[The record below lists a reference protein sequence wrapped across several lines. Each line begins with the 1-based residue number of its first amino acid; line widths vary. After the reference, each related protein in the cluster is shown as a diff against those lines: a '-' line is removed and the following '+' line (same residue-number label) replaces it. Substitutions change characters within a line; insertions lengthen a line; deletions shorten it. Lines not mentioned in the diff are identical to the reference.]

1 MAKTLRT
8 SGDYN
13 IVAGAG
19 ASSIVLDSSELRVT
33 GNLIVTGTQTTI
45 SSTNSVVTDN
55 TIILNNNE
63 AGAGISLGSA
73 GIELY
78 RGPLTPIASLLFN
91 ETDDVFEFKI
101 GSALAKLRGAD
112 PIGSTD
118 VATKGWVESTIS
130 AGSMSNFAVVGDD
143 AVSLVINDGNNLSIL
158 GGQNISTSGVAGTDT
173 LTIDL
178 DSTLTQ
184 VNSISAATGSNLTLS
199 ADNTAGEFVIIH
211 NILSFDAKISDPA
224 FPGSVTRLY
233 AKTPAGGGTGV
244 FFVNSDVNSGSADE
258 LISKKKATA
267 LAIALG

>member
-73 GIELY
+73 GIELD
-78 RGPLTPIASLLFN
+78 RGSLDNATLLFN
-91 ETDDVFEFKI
+91 ETADVFEFKI

-184 VNSISAATGSNLTLS
+184 VNSISAATSNALS
-199 ADNTAGEFVIIH
+199 LNVDSNYHVVVN
-211 NILSFDAKISDPA
+211 NILGFASALVSDPLGTN
-224 FPGSVTRLY
+224 PVTRLY
-233 AKTPAGGGTGV
+233 AKTPGGGGTGLY
-244 FFVNSDVNSGSADE
+244 FKNDNVNSGSADE